1 MTLEASTPDGLAGG
15 AGLVGN
21 WRMNHSTWP
30 RASAFSGGVSRPV
43 PGLISSMGHHARAPQ
58 GIAHHVATSGLVA
71 RERKAAVVGILPL
84 EQRHRL
90 PGFDRAAAGAAM
102 GGLDGGGGG
111 GHLIKLRTSLLRFVR
126 EPVQ

>member
-1 MTLEASTPDGLAGG
+1 MTLEASTPDGLVGG

-30 RASAFSGGVSRPV
+30 RVSAFSGGVSRPV
-43 PGLISSMGHHARAPQ
+43 PGRISSMGHHARAPQ

-84 EQRHRL
+84 EQRHRF

-102 GGLDGGGGG
+102 GGLDGGG

>member
-1 MTLEASTPDGLAGG
+1 
-15 AGLVGN
+15 
-21 WRMNHSTWP
+21 
-30 RASAFSGGVSRPV
+30 
-43 PGLISSMGHHARAPQ
+43 MGHHARAPQ
-58 GIAHHVATSGLVA
+58 GIAHHVATSVLVA

-102 GGLDGGGGG
+102 GGLNGGGG